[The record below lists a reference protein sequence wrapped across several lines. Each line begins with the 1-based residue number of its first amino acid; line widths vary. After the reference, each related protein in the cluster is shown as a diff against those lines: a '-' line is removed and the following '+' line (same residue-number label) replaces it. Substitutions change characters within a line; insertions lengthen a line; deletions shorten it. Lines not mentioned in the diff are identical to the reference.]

1 MTKPATVVIFAY
13 RRPLHLQRVLQA
25 LSRQPEAPQTSL
37 RIFVDGA
44 RGWCDR
50 SAVKQTRR
58 VAEQA
63 RGFADVKIQMEKKN
77 QGLARSIVGGVTQIL
92 GEKSSVIVLEDD
104 IVPLAGFLAFMNHA
118 LHAFASVEE
127 VMSVSAT
134 QYAHPPPQ
142 DDTVRLLPITCSWG
156 WATWSRAWIH
166 FPRNDAEIREFLDS
180 SHALEAFDLQ
190 NAYPYR
196 RLLEDTLSGRGD
208 TWAVRWYY
216 ACFRRGGL
224 TVHPPASYVL
234 NTGRDGSG
242 QHDMGPVAPATE
254 PVPMERL
261 RWPSSGQPDL
271 ALLHRIIL
279 QWRQDRTLET
289 AQKTQRRMPFWKKP
303 LQH

>member
-1 MTKPATVVIFAY
+1 M
-13 RRPLHLQRVLQA
+13 
-25 LSRQPEAPQTSL
+25 
-37 RIFVDGA
+37 
-44 RGWCDR
+44 
-50 SAVKQTRR
+50 
-58 VAEQA
+58 
-63 RGFADVKIQMEKKN
+63 
-77 QGLARSIVGGVTQIL
+77 
-92 GEKSSVIVLEDD
+92 IVLEDD

-118 LHAFASVEE
+118 LHAFAGVEE
-127 VMSVSAT
+127 AMSVSAT

-142 DDTVRLLPITCSWG
+142 DDMVRLLPITCSWG

-180 SHALEAFDLQ
+180 SPAQEAFDLQ

-261 RWPSSGQPDL
+261 RWPSEQAAGSGAFATDHSPVAAGSSTRNGPKNPEACAFLEKASTALGCPDFGGRF
-271 ALLHRIIL
+271 AG
-279 QWRQDRTLET
+279 
-289 AQKTQRRMPFWKKP
+289 KP
-303 LQH
+303 A